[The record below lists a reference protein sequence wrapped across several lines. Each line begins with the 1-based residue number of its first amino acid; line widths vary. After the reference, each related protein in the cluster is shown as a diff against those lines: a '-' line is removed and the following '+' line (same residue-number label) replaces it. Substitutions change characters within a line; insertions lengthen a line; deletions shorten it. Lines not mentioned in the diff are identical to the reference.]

1 MITLKLHQLQNDYAI
16 GFVFTQARGRVRC
29 VFPLIFPKNY
39 CADYKK
45 MVVYEYIVSKLIY
58 GGKKIQSMLNIF
70 FTIQYIFQNVITGAI
85 SLFFI
90 KVLRRIGI

>member
-58 GGKKIQSMLNIF
+58 GEKKIQSMLNIF
-70 FTIQYIFQNVITGAI
+70 LRYNIF
-85 SLFFI
+85 F
-90 KVLRRIGI
+90 KM